1 MSKQDFDSLINK
13 LLILKEKGFI
23 KSLRKHSTGI
33 GYTLETNL
41 GIKENRIS
49 NSDWGEIE
57 LKAMRKNSN
66 SDISLFVIEPF
77 YLAISNEEEFLE
89 KYGYPNI
96 HNQKILSFVQTIKYG
111 VNNKRNWRLDFNNN
125 FEKLHIIKNN
135 EIIGEIECKSIIK
148 KINNKMNKVVTVLA
162 DVNETID
169 GIEEFWF
176 NEAYYHEQCT
186 FINFKKAIIDGNI
199 SLNPRMR
206 KFPSGQITRNGTAFR
221 IKRTKFDSIF
231 DKNIRLY

>member
-1 MSKQDFDSLINK
+1 MSEKDFASLINN
-13 LLILKEKGFI
+13 LLILKKKGFI
-23 KSLRKHSTGI
+23 KSLRNHSTGI

-41 GIKENRIS
+41 GIKENRLS

-77 YLAISNEEEFLE
+77 YSTISNDGELLE
-89 KYGYPNI
+89 KFGYPNI
-96 HNQKILSFVQTIKYG
+96 NNREILSFVQTIKYG
-111 VNNKRNWRLDFNNN
+111 VNNKRNWRLGFDTN
-125 FEKLHIIKNN
+125 FEKLVIIKND
-135 EIIGEIECKSIIK
+135 EIIGEIKSKLIIE
-148 KINNKMNKVVTVLA
+148 KINIKINRVVSILA
-162 DVNETID
+162 EVNETVN

-176 NEAYYHEQCT
+176 NEAYYHEGCSFT
-186 FINFKKAIIDGNI
+186 NFRKAIIDGDI

-206 KFPSGQITRNGTAFR
+206 KLPSGQITRNGTAFR

-231 DKNIRLY
+231 DKSIRLF